1 MPRTMKDRKV
11 EILEAAGAL
20 LNEQG
25 LGGLTIK
32 NLAREV
38 GFTEAAV
45 YRHFE
50 SKEAILAGL
59 LDTLH
64 QSLVSHI
71 KPILQDNQA
80 TPLDKIQQILSR
92 QLDYLIDHPEFIPA
106 TFSES
111 ILNFS
116 SSVNQQMLTII
127 GKMQNTLTQLVEAGQ
142 SAGHITRIIPAE
154 DIMSMLLG
162 SFRFLLQRWQMNRRA
177 FNLKTTGHQHINHL
191 IQLIQNE

>member
-1 MPRTMKDRKV
+1 MKDRKV

-71 KPILQDNQA
+71 KPILQDNRA

-92 QLDYLIDHPEFIPA
+92 QLNY
-106 TFSES
+106 
-111 ILNFS
+111 
-116 SSVNQQMLTII
+116 
-127 GKMQNTLTQLVEAGQ
+127 
-142 SAGHITRIIPAE
+142 
-154 DIMSMLLG
+154 
-162 SFRFLLQRWQMNRRA
+162 FR
-177 FNLKTTGHQHINHL
+177 
-191 IQLIQNE
+191 